1 MRRLLNKV
9 VWMWWI
15 PYLDAESECMTN
27 PAGNDYHGTMATAAS
42 GRACMKWIDVHN
54 YTISASLTIINISV
68 AESYCR
74 RVPFTSWNGPS
85 CITRDHLGIV
95 RLEQCNVS
103 YCGKPISVF
112 FTEKPVHN

>member
-1 MRRLLNKV
+1 MC
-9 VWMWWI
+9 MWI
-15 PYLDAESECMTN
+15 ACLDAESECMTN

-68 AESYCR
+68 AENYCR

-85 CITRDHLGIV
+85 CVTQDDLGMV
-95 RLEQCNVS
+95 RLEHCSVS
-103 YCGKPISVF
+103 YCGKPIIVLPNKLCRIES
-112 FTEKPVHN
+112 PQ